1 MSKTVATASPALVK
15 SEVQLPDVMIGV
27 IMGVLLTT
35 GILIDLSVVTYIL
48 STGNVSLA
56 SSYVLQ
62 GVKNTFLLP
71 LPPNLGFGSR
81 RLFPDNILS
90 TY

>member
-1 MSKTVATASPALVK
+1 MSKPVATTSPALIK
-15 SEVQLPDVMIGV
+15 NEIQLPDVMVGV

-56 SSYVLQ
+56 SSYVLYSIK
-62 GVKNTFLLP
+62 VCDFLL
-71 LPPNLGFGSR
+71 
-81 RLFPDNILS
+81 
-90 TY
+90 